1 MTAHSWAEIGDPLVE
16 QLAAW
21 LDSLKQLDV
30 AGELQ
35 ELAQLVAA
43 AELDAN
49 LLAAVALYVLPLLWL
64 GRRWRRGGL
73 LAVLGGV
80 VRLFVV
86 MVMVMFVAVAL
97 LGRLEGRSYRW

>member
-1 MTAHSWAEIGDPLVE
+1 M
-16 QLAAW
+16 
-21 LDSLKQLDV
+21 

-35 ELAQLVAA
+35 EFAQLVTAV
-43 AELDAN
+43 EVDAN

-86 MVMVMFVAVAL
+86 MVMVMFAAVAL
-97 LGRLEGRSYRW
+97 LERLEGRSYRW